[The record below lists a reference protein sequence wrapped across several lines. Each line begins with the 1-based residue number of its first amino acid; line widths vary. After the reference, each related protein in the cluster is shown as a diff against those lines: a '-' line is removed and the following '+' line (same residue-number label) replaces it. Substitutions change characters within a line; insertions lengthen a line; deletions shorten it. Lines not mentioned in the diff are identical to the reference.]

1 MDYGPWIIM
10 IKEAEKDPQHHII
23 IKGARVHNLKNMDVA
38 IPKNKLV
45 VITGLSGSGK
55 SSLAFDTLYAEGQRR
70 YVESLSSYARQFL
83 GRMNKPDVD
92 FIKGIAPA
100 IAIEQ
105 KVITSN
111 PRSTVGTST
120 EIYDYLKLLFSR
132 IGKTISPVTG
142 GIVKK
147 DTVTD
152 VINFI
157 MTLPVETQVTVLCPL
172 YPHNNRSLKEELA
185 VLMQKGFVRVEYRGK
200 LSRIEDLLED
210 MSIVDDGSWLVEE
223 VEAESGKQNLPAGQA
238 GAESG
243 EVKGESGKH
252 KAESGKQN
260 LPAGQAGAE
269 GEGNATVQHAVR
281 IVIDRISKNDEDETV
296 SRLGDSVQT
305 AFFEGKGDCYVRYSK
320 GSLSGQEPDAGSEQE
335 RFFCDRFELDGIRF
349 EEPTPNFFSFNNP
362 YGACKRCE
370 GYGKVIG
377 IDEDLVIPDK
387 SKSIYEG
394 AIAPWRGEKMR
405 EWNDLLVKNAIKFD
419 FPIHRQYN
427 QLTEKEQKLLWT
439 GNPYFRGLDAFF
451 KELEEQTYKIQYRVL
466 LSRYR
471 GKTTCPE
478 CKGSRLRQDAS
489 YVKINGKSITDVVLM
504 PLDKALGFF
513 RSIEL
518 NETDV
523 KISKRLL
530 MEITNRLLF
539 LNDVGLSYLT
549 LNRLSNTLS
558 GGESQRIN
566 LATSLGSSLVGSI
579 YVLDEPSIGLH
590 PRDTQRLISVLKSLR
605 DVGNTVLV
613 VEHEEEIMKAADHI
627 IDIGPEAGTHGG
639 NLMFSGTYDEIVKD
653 NNSLTG
659 RYLSGKEEIAIPAT
673 RRKWNDF
680 IEIKGARENNL
691 KHVNAKFPL
700 GVLTVVTGVSGSG
713 KTSLVKR
720 ILAPALQKTLGNYS
734 GEQTGSYDSIEG
746 DHQKIEQ
753 VEMVDQNPIGR
764 SSRSN
769 PVTYVKAWDEIRNL
783 YAAQPVARA
792 AGLKPSAFSFN
803 VEGGRCDV
811 CQGEGEVKIEMQFMA
826 DIFLTCEA
834 CGGKRFKQ
842 HILDVTYQEKN
853 VSEVLGMTIDE
864 ALLFFAKE
872 PKILNKIKP
881 LVDVGLGYV
890 QLGQSSNTLS
900 GGEAQ
905 RIKLASFLIKG
916 NNTHKTLF
924 IFDEPTTGLHFADIK
939 KLLKSFDALI
949 DQGNTII
956 VIEHNMDVIK
966 CADWVIDIGPEGGD
980 NGGKV
985 IFEGLPENLIKEKD
999 SYTGKF
1005 LKERFK

>member
-1 MDYGPWIIM
+1 M
-10 IKEAEKDPQHHII
+10 IKEADKDPQKHII
-23 IKGARVHNLKNMDVA
+23 IKGSRVHNLKNLDVA

-45 VITGLSGSGK
+45 VVTGMSGSGK

-92 FIKGIAPA
+92 YIKGIAPA

-132 IGKTISPVTG
+132 IGKTISPVSG
-142 GIVKK
+142 GVVKK
-147 DTVTD
+147 DSVTD

-157 MTLPVETQVTVLCPL
+157 MALPDETQVTILCPL

-185 VLMQKGFVRVEYRGK
+185 VLMQKGFVRVEYQQK
-200 LSRIEDLLED
+200 IARIEALLED
-210 MSIVDDGSWLVEE
+210 ETLDNNVWDTVVE
-223 VEAESGKQNLPAGQA
+223 STTPDRDRYKD
-238 GAESG
+238 
-243 EVKGESGKH
+243 
-252 KAESGKQN
+252 
-260 LPAGQAGAE
+260 
-269 GEGNATVQHAVR
+269 HAVH
-281 IVIDRISKNDEDETV
+281 IVIDRINKNDTDETI

-305 AFFEGKGDCYVRYSK
+305 AFFEGKGDCYVRY
-320 GSLSGQEPDAGSEQE
+320 QEPDAPAEKE
-335 RFFCDRFELDGIRF
+335 RFFCDRFELDGIKF

-377 IDEDLVIPDK
+377 IDGDLVIPDK
-387 SKSIYEG
+387 SKTIYEG

-405 EWNDLLVKNAIKFD
+405 EWNDELVKHSLKFD

-427 QLTEKEQKLLWT
+427 QLTPKEQKLLWT
-439 GNPYFRGLDAFF
+439 GNKYFRGLDEFF
-451 KELEEQTYKIQYRVL
+451 KEMEAQTYKIQYRVM

-471 GKTTCPE
+471 GKTSCPE
-478 CKGSRLRQDAS
+478 CQGSRLRHDAT
-489 YVKINGKSITDVVLM
+489 YVKINDKSITDVVLM
-504 PLDKALGFF
+504 PLDKALTFF
-513 RSIEL
+513 NELQL
-518 NETDV
+518 NETDAKV
-523 KISKRLL
+523 GKRLL
-530 MEITNRLLF
+530 TEIANRLSF

-566 LATSLGSSLVGSI
+566 LATSLGSSLVGSV

-590 PRDTQRLISVLKSLR
+590 PRDTQRLITVLKSLR

-627 IDIGPEAGTHGG
+627 IDIGPAAGTHGG
-639 NLMFSGTYDEIVKD
+639 ELIFSGTYEEIIKD
-653 NNSLTG
+653 DNSLTG
-659 RYLSGKEEIAIPAT
+659 RYLSRKEEIAIPAT

-691 KHVNAKFPL
+691 QHVTAKFPL
-700 GVLTVVTGVSGSG
+700 GVFTAVTGVSGSG

-720 ILAPALQKTLGNYS
+720 ILAPALQKTLGNYN
-734 GEQTGSYDSIEG
+734 GEQTGSYDAIEG
-746 DHQKIEQ
+746 DYAKIEQ
-753 VEMVDQNPIGR
+753 VELVDQNPIGR

-783 YAAQPVARA
+783 YAALPVAKA

-826 DIFLTCEA
+826 DIFLTCET

-842 HILDVTYQEKN
+842 HILDVTYQDKN
-853 VSEVLGMTIDE
+853 VSDVLSMTIEE
-864 ALLFFAKE
+864 ALEFFAKE
-872 PKILNKIKP
+872 PKIIAKIKP
-881 LVDVGLGYV
+881 LMDVGLGYV

-905 RIKLASFLIKG
+905 RIKLASFLVKG
-916 NNTHKTLF
+916 NNPHKTLF

-939 KLLKSFDALI
+939 KLLKSFDALLEH
-949 DQGNTII
+949 GNTII

-980 NGGKV
+980 KGGKV
-985 IFEGLPENLIKEKD
+985 IFEGVPEDLIKEKS

-1005 LKERFK
+1005 LKERF

>member
-1 MDYGPWIIM
+1 M
-10 IKEAEKDPQHHII
+10 IKEAEKDPQRNII

-45 VITGLSGSGK
+45 VVTGMSGSGK

-92 FIKGIAPA
+92 YIKGIAPA

-132 IGKTISPVTG
+132 IGKTISPVSG

-157 MTLPVETQVTVLCPL
+157 TDFPDDTQVTILCPL
-172 YPHNNRSLKEELA
+172 HPHNNRSIKEELA
-185 VLMQKGFVRVEYRGK
+185 VLMQKGFVRVEFNGQ
-200 LSRIEDLLED
+200 LSRIETLLED
-210 MSIVDDGSWLVEE
+210 ESIAGTSMLADEE
-223 VEAESGKQNLPAGQA
+223 AAPAKGKSKKVKA
-238 GAESG
+238 GAEPVV
-243 EVKGESGKH
+243 EES
-252 KAESGKQN
+252 S
-260 LPAGQAGAE
+260 LPA
-269 GEGNATVQHAVR
+269 VSVVR
-281 IVIDRISKNDEDETV
+281 IVIDRITKNEEDETI
-296 SRLGDSVQT
+296 SRLADSIQT
-305 AFFEGKGDCYVRYSK
+305 AFFEGKGDCYVRYRK
-320 GSLSGQEPDAGSEQE
+320 PDEEAETE
-335 RFFCDRFELDGIRF
+335 RFFCDRFELDNIRF
-349 EEPTPNFFSFNNP
+349 EEPTANFFSFNNP

-387 SKSIYEG
+387 SKTIYEG

-405 EWNDLLVKNAIKFD
+405 EWNDVLVKNSLKFD

-427 QLTEKEQKLLWT
+427 QLTEEQQRLLWT
-439 GNPYFRGLDAFF
+439 GNQYFRGLDAFF
-451 KELEEQTYKIQYRVL
+451 KEMEEQTYKIQYRVL

-478 CKGSRLRQDAS
+478 CKGSRLRKDAS
-489 YVKINGKSITDVVLM
+489 YVKIDGRSITDVVLM
-504 PLDKALGFF
+504 SLDKALEFF
-513 RSIEL
+513 SNIKL

-523 KISKRLL
+523 TVGKRLL
-530 MEITNRLLF
+530 LEITNRLSF

-590 PRDTQRLISVLKSLR
+590 PRDTQRLITVLKSLR

-639 NLMFSGTYDEIVKD
+639 NLIFTGTYDQIIVD
-653 NNSLTG
+653 DNSLTG
-659 RYLSGKEEIAIPAT
+659 KYLSGREEIAIPT
-673 RRKWNDF
+673 SRRKWSDF
-680 IEIKGARENNL
+680 VEIKGARENNL
-691 KHVNAKFPL
+691 NHVDAKFPL

-713 KTSLVKR
+713 KTSLVKG

-734 GEQTGSYDSIEG
+734 GDQSGAFDSIEG
-746 DHQKIEQ
+746 DYAKIEQ
-753 VEMVDQNPIGR
+753 VEIVDQNPIGR

-783 YAAQPVARA
+783 YAALPVSKA

-842 HILDVTYQEKN
+842 HILDVTYNEKN
-853 VSEVLGMTIDE
+853 VSEVLELTIDE
-864 ALLFFAKE
+864 ALGFFAKE
-872 PKILNKIKP
+872 PKIIAKIKP

-905 RIKLASFLIKG
+905 RIKLASFLVKG
-916 NNTHKTLF
+916 NNTHKTMF

-939 KLLKSFDALI
+939 KLLKSFDALLEH
-949 DQGNTII
+949 GNTII

-980 NGGKV
+980 RGGNV
-985 IFEGLPENLIKEKD
+985 VFEGIPEDLIKKED
-999 SYTGKF
+999 SYTGVF
-1005 LKERFK
+1005 LKERF